1 MGNETYQITAK
12 SPLLRPGLEITVIG
26 VSEKYLVPVTASLMG
41 YVREINKQ
49 EKERTTGKPSELEA
63 PKP

>member
-1 MGNETYQITAK
+1 MGNETYQIVVE
-12 SPLLRPGLEITVIG
+12 SPLLRPGLTITVEG
-26 VSEKYLVPVTASLMG
+26 VSERYLVPVTVSLMG

-49 EKERTTGKPSELEA
+49 EKERTTGKPSGLEA

>member
-1 MGNETYQITAK
+1 MGNETYQIVAK
-12 SPLLRPGLEITVIG
+12 SPLLRPGLEITITG
-26 VSEKYLVPVTASLMG
+26 VSEKYLVPVTTGLIG

-49 EKERTTGKPSELEA
+49 EKERTTGKPSGLEA